1 MVQMRPQLGVIS
13 SVGAWRAAEPM
24 AKFSGKICI
33 VAKAAGVS
41 DLADRLICGQERPA
55 MQKARGV
62 IQTKRIYEFTAG
74 RAALSKEL
82 LQVTQRDPRFG
93 CHLARTEIW
102 IGKAVLDNAADA
114 REQLVRMTRDGP
126 GVGRCRSE
134 EHTSE

>member
-1 MVQMRPQLGVIS
+1 MVRKRPQLGVIS
-13 SVGAWRAAEPM
+13 RVGAWRATEPM
-24 AKFSGKICI
+24 AKFSGENFI

-41 DLADRLICGQERPA
+41 DLADRLICGQERSA

-62 IQTKRIYEFTAG
+62 IQTKRRYEFTAG

-102 IGKAVLDNAADA
+102 IGKAVLDDAADTGK
-114 REQLVRMTRDGP
+114 QLVRMARDGP
-126 GVGRCRSE
+126 RIGRRK
-134 EHTSE
+134 